1 MLQSEELL
9 YMYTHACLHVIYE
22 CTCNHSMSIQV
33 YTCTSSIARDDI
45 VKAYKHLA
53 VLLHPDKNS
62 VPGSEEAFKKLNSA
76 KDDLLNNTH
85 H

>member
-1 MLQSEELL
+1 MLPIPNFLFL
-9 YMYTHACLHVIYE
+9 
-22 CTCNHSMSIQV
+22 
-33 YTCTSSIARDDI
+33 RDDI

-76 KDDLLNNTH
+76 KDDLLNNKRH
-85 H
+85 L